1 MNKFYCYDIEGVK
14 KIGIYNWI
22 NHNDINLQTKEW
34 QIISRKI
41 LKKYLEIF
49 CNNKNNEIYLV
60 AVSNLFIVS
69 YLSSFLYN
77 NYLYNKLK
85 SNNIDKIISKEIYD
99 IDILKSPILLKD
111 IKNKFFINKYNFF
124 KNSKLFIKQNIMKLK
139 LELNKNYNLRL
150 HRSKEMDSFISN
162 KNYKLINIIPF
173 DTKLHLIDKANIK
186 YLNDKINF
194 FVETILEGNNDLSLK
209 KNLFNEIKEIFFYSY
224 SNIITYSKFFS
235 KYKFNEFFFTASGF
249 PPYRNMISSL
259 KLIGKKSIGFSHG
272 GTELTNTPPDITADG
287 CTILDKLLLSSSE
300 HKYLYHE
307 KLDKYKNTFD
317 LSNIQCQ
324 KNIFDKKKF
333 SKISIKNKK
342 IKKVCV
348 LGFPKII
355 DFNFNNL
362 HYHQFSM
369 LNLEFRLLKDLKKLN
384 LDVTYKNHPER
395 ILEMSTILDKLDIQ
409 IENNYFADVIEN
421 FDLIIFIHH
430 HTTSFGQAL
439 ISNKPILFLYNDTLI
454 DLSYKTI
461 DTLKARCKFV
471 NTYTSD
477 DKIDL
482 KYNYNELK
490 NGIEESVSLCNFDK
504 LNNFI
509 E

>member
-14 KIGIYNWI
+14 KIGINNWI
-22 NHNDINLQTKEW
+22 NYNDINLQTKEW
-34 QIISRKI
+34 HIISRKI

-49 CNNKNNEIYLV
+49 CDNKNKEIYLV
-60 AVSNLFIVS
+60 AVSNIFIVS
-69 YLSSFLYN
+69 YLSSYLYN

-99 IDILKSPILLKD
+99 IDILKSPILIKD
-111 IKNKFFINKYNFF
+111 IKNKFFINKSNFF
-124 KNSKLFIKQNIMKLK
+124 KNSKFLIKYNIMKLK
-139 LELNKNYNLRL
+139 LEFYKNYNLRL
-150 HRSKEMDSFISN
+150 HRSKEMDSFIFN
-162 KNYKLINIIPF
+162 KNYKLINITPF
-173 DTKLHLIDKANIK
+173 DTKIYFPDKADKI
-186 YLNDKINF
+186 YLNDKINV
-194 FVETILEGNNDLSLK
+194 FVESILEGNNNLSLK
-209 KNLFNEIKEIFFYSY
+209 KNLYNEIKEIFFYSY
-224 SNIITYSKFFS
+224 SNIITYSNFFR

-272 GTELTNTPPDITADG
+272 GTELTNTPPDITSDG
-287 CTILDKLLLSSSE
+287 CTILDKLLLSSSK
-300 HKYLYHE
+300 HKNLYNK

-317 LSNIQCQ
+317 LSNIQYQ

-333 SKISIKNKK
+333 SKISITNKK

-395 ILEMSTILDKLDIQ
+395 ILEMSTILDKLDIK
-409 IENNYFADVIEN
+409 IENNYFAGVIEN

-439 ISNKPILFLYNDTLI
+439 FSNKPMLFLYNDKLI
-454 DLSYKTI
+454 DLDDDTI
-461 DTLKARCKFV
+461 KTLKSRCKFI
-471 NTYTSD
+471 NTFNSD
-477 DKIDL
+477 NKIDL
-482 KYNYNELK
+482 NYNYIDLK
-490 NGIEESVSLCNFDK
+490 NGIEESASLSNFDK
-504 LNNFI
+504 LDKFI